1 MALAVTGTYGAVR
14 FAAEQGN
21 QEMGIRV
28 ALGAQPRDIVREVL
42 VAGGRPV
49 AAGMLA
55 GLWLALALAAALRQS
70 LASAPVRVDASDPL
84 VYAGAAA
91 VAAMLGPARRSA
103 RRDPLEALRAE

>member
-55 GLWLALALAAALRQS
+55 GLWLALAAALRQS
-70 LASAPVRVDASDPL
+70 LASAPVHLDASDPL